1 MFAAGVKPALPLG
14 APPASLYGAGMA
26 KYSHLDDPDV
36 AAHAW
41 TRYRRLMI
49 WMAAA
54 ASISSLVA
62 GGLLYHRHPDA
73 SIHLFIAAA
82 LGIFAAVMLG
92 TALMGLVFLSAGTGH
107 DEAIED
113 LVEEEYPAP

>member
-1 MFAAGVKPALPLG
+1 
-14 APPASLYGAGMA
+14 MA
-26 KYSHLDDPDV
+26 RYSHLDDPNV

-49 WMAAA
+49 WMAGAA
-54 ASISSLVA
+54 FTCSMVA
-62 GGLLYHRHPDA
+62 GTLLYLRHPDA

-113 LVEEEYPAP
+113 LVEEEYPTP